1 MSNMDDEQHNKE
13 MIQSYQHKFDEALR
27 LAEECIKRED
37 ITQAIFHL
45 QIARHAKDLIRME
58 KKRQDK

>member
-27 LAEECIKRED
+27 LAEESIKRQRL
-37 ITQAIFHL
+37 T
-45 QIARHAKDLIRME
+45 KY
-58 KKRQDK
+58 